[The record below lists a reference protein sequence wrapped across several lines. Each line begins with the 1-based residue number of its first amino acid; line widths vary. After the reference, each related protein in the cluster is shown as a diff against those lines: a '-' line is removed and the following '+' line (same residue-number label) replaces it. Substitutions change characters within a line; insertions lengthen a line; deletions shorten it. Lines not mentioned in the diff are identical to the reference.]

1 VIFRL
6 ALRSLAVRPWRTAV
20 LAAGF
25 GLGIG
30 VMVALLGV
38 GEVIIEQA
46 HAPALQG
53 GGDLVVSGAF
63 GPIDSARFVLA
74 NILGAP
80 EMRSR
85 SIAAS
90 PTRRATLYLIK
101 DHRAIPVA
109 ARAGIPS
116 LERAVGDP
124 EVAGTPGWRDQPRD
138 TSWSNPDATDVLRAM
153 DRFHAIPRV
162 EDGGTSSA
170 AFSAASWAE
179 WLYFNGHT
187 ADGSLRFYLTF
198 LAGPPQADGQRT
210 AVVRLQLDR
219 DGRSTNYSAAAM
231 VDGNALLA
239 HAPDLDVAGNQVRV
253 ADSQYRLRLSLTRER
268 SSGRRAPSPEPRGPS
283 PEPRIEGDLVLDALP
298 GRSLPAAAVHGAR
311 GWVSGYVVP
320 VLSGAVRGSLR
331 IGGETI
337 RLDGATG
344 YHDHNW
350 GFWQGVRWQ
359 WGQVAKD
366 DVSIVFGR
374 VFPPETVADP
384 ERVPGF
390 LGVLG
395 PSGPLGFST
404 DVTIA
409 ESADAGGAPS
419 AMTIQAR
426 GPRIDVRMTLTV
438 EESVTT
444 VMPLTRL
451 PGGAAMNFLQLG
463 GTFRVD
469 GRAADRALAFTA
481 RGAAETFRATR

>member
-1 VIFRL
+1 VILRL

-63 GPIDSARFVLA
+63 GPIDSARFVLSSV
-74 NILGAP
+74 LGSP
-80 EMRSR
+80 ELRPR
-85 SIAAS
+85 RLAAS

-101 DHRAIPVA
+101 PDLAVPIGVRG
-109 ARAGIPS
+109 GIPS

-124 EVAGTPGWRDQPRD
+124 EVAGVPAWTDEPADA
-138 TSWSNPDATDVLRAM
+138 SWSNPRPDEMLRAM
-153 DRFHAIPRV
+153 DRFHRAPQIQ
-162 EDGGTSSA
+162 DGAG
-170 AFSAASWAE
+170 FSATSWAE

-198 LAGPPQADGQRT
+198 LAGPTSADGQRS

-219 DGRSTNYSAAAM
+219 AGRSANYSATESVDAAR
-231 VDGNALLA
+231 LLA
-239 HAPDLDVAGNQVRV
+239 RAPDIDIAGNHVRLEG
-253 ADSQYRLRLSLTRER
+253 AQYRLTLSLASER
-268 SSGRRAPSPEPRGPS
+268 SAEGSVESGIPNPKSRL
-283 PEPRIEGDLVLDALP
+283 EGDLVLDAPP
-298 GRSLPAAAVHGAR
+298 GRSLPPAAIHGAR

-320 VLSGAVRGSLR
+320 VLSGPVHGTLH

-337 RLDGATG
+337 ALDGATG

-350 GFWQGVRWQ
+350 GFWEGVRWQ
-359 WGQVAKD
+359 WGQVAGG

-374 VFPPETVADP
+374 VFPPATVADP

-395 PSGPLGFST
+395 PAGPLGFST
-404 DVTIA
+404 DVAIA
-409 ESADAGGAPS
+409 EQGNSGAPTG
-419 AMTIQAR
+419 MTIQAR
-426 GPRIDVRMTLTV
+426 GPRIDVRLTLSV
-438 EESVTT
+438 DESV
-444 VMPLTRL
+444 VSRMPLTQL
-451 PGGAAMNFLQLG
+451 PGGAAMSFLQLG